1 MDPTLILLVDDDLVD
16 RMACRRR
23 LAGGTPEFF
32 AVIEAEDGETG
43 LQLARSTQPQCILL
57 DHHLPDLS
65 GLDFLARL
73 RAEPD
78 DTLRHLPVLM
88 LTGADSAAIATE
100 AMRRGA
106 GDYLVKDGEGRYLD
120 LLSATVER
128 LVRERRMMEEKR
140 RAEAKFRT
148 LVEQIQAISYVVAP
162 ERPDA
167 LDYISPQIRALGYT
181 AEEWLADPGLHAAC
195 MLPEE
200 RAGVV
205 QLLHDTRRHGLPLRH
220 EYRLRARDGT
230 LLWFRDQADLVRDE
244 GGRPLFVQ
252 GTLVD
257 ITVNKL
263 AEQSLNQS
271 QDALRR
277 LAAYQERIRENER
290 QRIAREL
297 HDELGGVLTGIKAYL
312 SVLGERSRQSREA
325 PDPLLGEAG
334 ELAQNAID
342 TMRRVIT
349 DLRPSVLDQLG
360 IWAALEWQLDQVG
373 KRAGLQCSCA
383 IDPVAAIAL
392 DPDRSTVL
400 FRIVQE
406 ALTNVQRHA
415 QASRVALQVRRD
427 GAELVLTVE
436 DDGRGVHASSD
447 ANGSW
452 GILGMQ
458 ERSRSVG
465 GDLAILPRPG
475 GGTMVRL
482 RLPVEVCHA

>member
-1 MDPTLILLVDDDLVD
+1 MDPIVILQVDDDMVD

-23 LAGGTPEFF
+23 LARPGSTAFT
-32 AVIEAEDGETG
+32 VIDAEDGESG
-43 LQLARSTQPQCILL
+43 LRLARSARPHCVLL

-73 RAEPD
+73 GADPD
-78 DTLRHLPVLM
+78 ESLRHLPVLM
-88 LTGADSAAIATE
+88 LTGADSAAVATE
-100 AMRRGA
+100 ALRRGA

-120 LLSATVER
+120 LLPAAVER
-128 LVRERRMMEEKR
+128 LVRERRMLAEKR

-148 LVEQIQAISYVVAP
+148 LVEQIQAISYMAGPGGVL
-162 ERPDA
+162 E
-167 LDYISPQIRALGYT
+167 YISPQIRVLGYS
-181 AEEWLADPGLHAAC
+181 AQEWLADPGLHAAC

-200 RAGVV
+200 RDGVLR
-205 QLLHDTRRHGLPLRH
+205 LLEHTRCHGLPLRC

-230 LLWFRDQADLVRDE
+230 LLWFRDHADVVRDE
-244 GGRPLFVQ
+244 DGGAMFVQ

-263 AEQSLNQS
+263 AEQSLSQS

-297 HDELGGVLTGIKAYL
+297 HDELGGVLTGISAYL
-312 SVLGERSRQSREA
+312 SVLGERRRQGGEV
-325 PDPLLGEAG
+325 PDPLLGEAAA
-334 ELAQNAID
+334 LAQNAID

-360 IWAALEWQLDQVG
+360 LWAALEWQFDQFG
-373 KRAGLQCSCA
+373 KRSGLDCSCA
-383 IDPVAAIAL
+383 IEPAAAVTL
-392 DPDRSTVL
+392 DAERSIVL

-415 QASRVALQVRRD
+415 QAARVALRVQRA
-427 GAELVLTVE
+427 GAGLVLTVE
-436 DDGRGVHASSD
+436 DDGKGVPESGPGE
-447 ANGSW
+447 GSW

-465 GDLAILPRPG
+465 GELAVLPRTG
-475 GGTMVRL
+475 GGTLVRL
-482 RLPVEVCHA
+482 RLPLEEACNA

>member
-1 MDPTLILLVDDDLVD
+1 MDPIVILQVDDDLVD

-23 LAGGTPEFF
+23 LAAANTPAFS
-32 AVIEAEDGETG
+32 VIDAEDGESG
-43 LQLARSTQPQCILL
+43 LRLARSAQPHCILL

-73 RAEPD
+73 GE
-78 DTLRHLPVLM
+78 DTDESLRHLPVLM
-88 LTGADSAAIATE
+88 LTGADSAAVATE
-100 AMRRGA
+100 ALRRGA

-120 LLSATVER
+120 LLPAAVER
-128 LVRERRMMEEKR
+128 LVRERRTLAEKR

-148 LVEQIQAISYVVAP
+148 LVEQIQAISYVAGPGGVL
-162 ERPDA
+162 E
-167 LDYISPQIRALGYT
+167 YISPQIRVLGYS
-181 AEEWLADPGLHAAC
+181 AQEWLADPGLHAAC

-200 RAGVV
+200 RAGVLR
-205 QLLHDTRRHGLPLRH
+205 LLEQTRLHGLPLRC

-230 LLWFRDQADLVRDE
+230 LLWFRDQADVVRDE
-244 GGRPLFVQ
+244 EGGATFVQ

-257 ITVNKL
+257 ITMNKL
-263 AEQSLNQS
+263 AEQSLSQS
-271 QDALRR
+271 HDALRR

-297 HDELGGVLTGIKAYL
+297 HDELGGVLTGISAYL
-312 SVLGERSRQSREA
+312 SVLGERRRQAGET
-325 PDPLLGEAG
+325 PDPLLGEAAA
-334 ELAQNAID
+334 LAQSAID

-360 IWAALEWQLDQVG
+360 LWAALEWQLDQFG
-373 KRAGLQCSCA
+373 KRSGLDCSCA
-383 IDPVAAIAL
+383 IEPAAAVAL
-392 DPDRSTVL
+392 DAESGIVL

-415 QASRVALQVRRD
+415 QAARVALRVQRD
-427 GAELVLTVE
+427 GASLLLTVE
-436 DDGRGVHASSD
+436 DDGTGVPASGPGE
-447 ANGSW
+447 GSW

-465 GDLAILPRPG
+465 GELAVLPRRG
-475 GGTMVRL
+475 GGTVVSVRL
-482 RLPVEVCHA
+482 PLKGDCHA